1 MANLKDSP
9 KFQIYDDYYTP
20 SWVWEKI
27 TPLISK
33 DATIWEAC
41 MLNSTKSKSMEI
53 WRDFGYTVVGNTAW
67 DILTCD
73 IPDCDIIVTNIPFES
88 NIKKRILVKLMEIDK
103 PFIIIMN
110 GMNSFSNY
118 FHEIMNL
125 EHTQIITPKAK
136 LHFQK
141 DGNKEEKNT
150 SFYSVFVAYK
160 MNLTAKQMFV

>member
-1 MANLKDSP
+1 MNTGLLVGAFDCAYVNK
-9 KFQIYDDYYTP
+9 
-20 SWVWEKI
+20 
-27 TPLISK
+27 
-33 DATIWEAC
+33 AT
-41 MLNSTKSKSMEI
+41 
-53 WRDFGYTVVGNTAW
+53 RR

-73 IPDCDIIVTNIPFES
+73 IPDCDIIVTNIPFET
-88 NIKKRILVKLMEIDK
+88 NTKKAILARLMEIDK
-103 PFIIIMN
+103 PFVIIMN
-110 GMNSFSNY
+110 GMNTFSNY

-125 EHTQIITPKAK
+125 EYTQIITPKAK